1 MVHTFELS
9 RMIDE
14 NTFEALV
21 HSLKNCR
28 FNRVAWTTT
37 AYADKGISMVC
48 LRKFKPRR
56 KDNSGQWIT
65 LETEPYMYMV
75 ILSINTGLMF
85 GNDGYRATN
94 ATAFT
99 SVFIRAIYDR
109 ILELIPELE
118 WNAELKVRGYEE
130 YQNTGKMPVI
140 LQQYYDA
147 NTFMLRRIDYALD
160 IAVSPQQYI
169 QLIAWSKEIKR
180 KTYKRQLYEQNIDME
195 DDEPDFDDMDDILQ
209 EFASDTKYVY
219 YKSKS
224 LNINIYLKG
233 EQLRADGLI
242 SEDNHDYDFLRIE
255 FQVKKN
261 KLNGLNRKFKVHS
274 RCFHTMPIPEM
285 EAEVFNYYLNQLT
298 GTGTYVTADTAK
310 AIIDNADY
318 KPSKKAKLKYLIEL
332 IVQKQGVTPVLNDV
346 ENGVITDLGKPS
358 TVNAY
363 LREIKELG
371 INPVTLSAEMEGG
384 TIEATPVNATG
395 DILKVLP
402 NLLDIASMYN
412 QIEE

>member
-1 MVHTFELS
+1 MVHTLELS
-9 RMIDE
+9 RMLDE
-14 NTFEALV
+14 KNFEALL

-37 AYADKGISMVC
+37 AYADKGISIVC

-56 KDNSGQWIT
+56 KDQSGQWVT

-75 ILSINTGLMF
+75 ILSVNPGLMF
-85 GNDGYRATN
+85 GKDGYRSTD
-94 ATAFT
+94 TSRFT
-99 SVFIRAIYDR
+99 SAYVRAIYDT
-109 ILELIPELE
+109 ILELIPALE
-118 WNAELKVRGYEE
+118 CDAHLKAQGLAE
-130 YQNTGKMPVI
+130 YQNTGKMPKS
-140 LQQYYDA
+140 LWKYYDYNA
-147 NTFMLRRIDYALD
+147 FMLRRIDYALD

-180 KTYKRQLYEQNIDME
+180 KNYKRQIYEPNIDME
-195 DDEPDFDDMDDILQ
+195 DDEPDFDDMDDILP
-209 EFASDTKYVY
+209 EFSSDTKYVY

-233 EQLRADGLI
+233 EQLRADQLI

-255 FQVKKN
+255 FQVKKA
-261 KLNGLNRKFKVHS
+261 KLNGLNKKFEVHS

-285 EAEVFNYYLNQLT
+285 EAEVFNYYLKQLT
-298 GTGTYVTADTAK
+298 GTGTYVNVDTAK
-310 AIIDNADY
+310 AIIDNSNY
-318 KPSKKAKLKYLIEL
+318 KPSKKAKLKHLVEL

-358 TVNAY
+358 TVNTY
-363 LREIKELG
+363 LGEIKEMG
-371 INPVTLSAEMEGG
+371 INPVTLSTEMEGG
-384 TIEATPVNATG
+384 TIEATSVNGTG

-402 NLLDIASMYN
+402 NLLDMASY
-412 QIEE
+412 ITK

>member
-1 MVHTFELS
+1 MVHTLELS

-14 NTFEALV
+14 KTFEALL
-21 HSLKNCR
+21 HSLKKCR
-28 FNRVAWTTT
+28 FNRIAWTTT
-37 AYADKGISMVC
+37 AYADNGISIVC
-48 LRKFKPRR
+48 LRKFKPKR
-56 KDNSGQWIT
+56 KDKSGQWVT
-65 LETEPYMYMV
+65 LETEPYMYMI
-75 ILSINTGLMF
+75 ILSINPGLMF
-85 GNDGYRATN
+85 GKDGYCATN
-94 ATAFT
+94 ASRFT
-99 SVFIRAIYDR
+99 SAYIRAIYDT

-118 WNAELKVRGYEE
+118 CDAHLKVQGLAE
-130 YQNTGKMPVI
+130 YQNTGKMPMS
-140 LQQYYDA
+140 LWMYYDYNA
-147 NTFMLRRIDYALD
+147 FMLRRIDYTLD
-160 IAVSPQQYI
+160 VVVSPQQYI
-169 QLIAWSKEIKR
+169 QLIAWSKEIQR
-180 KTYKRQLYEQNIDME
+180 KAYKRQIYEHNIDRE

-285 EAEVFNYYLNQLT
+285 ETEVFNYYLNQLT

-318 KPSKKAKLKYLIEL
+318 KPSKKAKLKHLIDL

-346 ENGVITDLGKPS
+346 ENGVITDLGKLS
-358 TVNAY
+358 TVNTY

-371 INPVTLSAEMEGG
+371 INPVTLSAEMESG
-384 TIEATPVNATG
+384 TTEATPVNATG

-402 NLLDIASMYN
+402 NLLDIADMYN